1 MPYNVNF
8 SNNDVPPIVV
18 NDSTNN
24 TETSLIFPGR
34 NVTGYGQYIAE
45 NFLKLLENFANDES
59 QEPVNPIQG
68 QLWYNTTN
76 KTLLVYD
83 GTSWKAASNI
93 QKSNTAPSLEL
104 SQTGELWVDTNNQQ
118 LYVFSGNRWI
128 LVGPE
133 FSTGLR
139 SGPLVEEIVDS
150 TNVTR
155 VVVIFYVEDAPVAII
170 SKDTFTPKVS
180 ISGFPV
186 IKSGVNLTS
195 NNNIG
200 EGGLSPKFYGSA
212 LNSDSLNILGSEI
225 SATKFLRTDTINTTE
240 QPFNI
245 RNNQGLTV
253 GVDGTFSF
261 SVSSGTSKI
270 FNSSPGSS
278 IDFQTNQ
285 AGIPQTVLRIIE
297 NKVSINKL
305 VPDEALDVSGNIQA
319 NGSLILTNT
328 TESTN
333 FGNGTL
339 RTAGGIAVAKN
350 ILVGTTLNVSGTT
363 TTSNVRPAV
372 NDTYSLGSSVTNRY
386 KSVYVKDLFSEN
398 LFGILNGNI
407 TGNAQTA
414 TNLKFE
420 TDFRTTGAVT
430 CAPVTFTGTE
440 GTITLVTQL
449 TSEII
454 SGQPLAPTVR
464 YPDDKNDQ
472 VIMLRTI
479 PSVIGGPAGLF
490 KASKENFLQDAAVPI
505 GALFP
510 FAGATVPSGYL
521 LCDGREVQIGQ
532 YPDLYDTIGDS
543 YGATSIGFQ
552 TFKLPDL
559 RGRFALG
566 RDNMNNKTDGVIP
579 GLVPLITGG
588 TAEGQIPGPAGR
600 VDGIEAQTLGSSGGA
615 SDTSLDIKNLPQH
628 DHSLR
633 GSTGQ
638 QYYAVRTSSGTPL
651 DTGSFLEKGPTTPGQ
666 MQYLPTSGEI
676 KTSETLSSPFSVMN
690 PFLTLNYIIRSGP
703 PAF

>member
-45 NFLKLLENFANDES
+45 NFLKLLENFANNES
-59 QEPVNPIQG
+59 QEPVNPVQG

-150 TNVTR
+150 TNITR
-155 VVVIFYVEDAPVAII
+155 VVVTFYVEDSPMTII

-180 ISGFPV
+180 IAGFPI
-186 IKSGVNLTS
+186 IKSGVNLT
-195 NNNIG
+195 NTNNIG
-200 EGGLSPKFYGSA
+200 SGGLSPKFYGSA

-225 SATKFLRTDTINTTE
+225 SATKFLRTDTINTTD
-240 QPFNI
+240 QAFNI

-285 AGIPQTVLRIIE
+285 SGIPQTVLRIIE
-297 NKVSINKL
+297 NKVSINKA

-319 NGSLILTNT
+319 NGSIILTNT

-333 FGNGTL
+333 FGNGTF
-339 RTAGGIAVAKN
+339 RTAGGIAVSKN
-350 ILVGTTLNVSGTT
+350 ILIGTTLNVSGTT
-363 TTSNVRPAV
+363 TTANVRPAV
-372 NDTYSLGSSVTNRY
+372 NDTYSLGSSSTNRY

-430 CAPVTFTGTE
+430 SAPVTFTGTE
-440 GTITLVTQL
+440 GTITLVTTL

-454 SGQPLAPTVR
+454 SGQTLAPTVR

-472 VIMLRTI
+472 VIMLRTT
-479 PSVIGGPAGLF
+479 PSVLGGPTGLF
-490 KASKENFLQDAAVPI
+490 KASKENFLQDAAVPL
-505 GALFP
+505 GAIFP

-532 YPDLYDTIGDS
+532 YPDLYDIIGDA

-552 TFKLPDL
+552 TYKLPDL

-579 GLVPLITGG
+579 GLVPLVAGG

-600 VDGIEAQTLGSSGGA
+600 VDGIEAQTLGSSGGSA
-615 SDTSLDIKNLPQH
+615 DTSLDIKNLPQH
-628 DHSLR
+628 EHNLR

-676 KTSETLSSPFSVMN
+676 RTSETLSSSFSVMN
-690 PFLTLNYIIRSGP
+690 PFLTINYIIRSGP